1 MQRISM
7 SFSFDS
13 VVHLYRNTYYNMPQS
28 LKTFLGTVYGN
39 IPLEI
44 RYGKLYTEFMKRFVD
59 YENGSEQFKQDFV
72 YNKTLETL
80 IFAEENIPFYKEH
93 FQKHGV
99 TAKDFKSL
107 EDLKKFPT
115 ISKHDVKANL
125 NRMYTDKVEKP
136 VPYFSG
142 GSLSTPTQ
150 YFHPL
155 YTSRAKHKAYSY
167 YTLAKIGYKYR
178 DKTLLLKGRE
188 VSKPEK
194 NIFWE
199 YEPVDNYL
207 YLSNNYMNSEHFP
220 LMYEQAKK
228 FKPKFIFGYPSAVL
242 SFIAMSKQYNLEP
255 LKVEGVIVSS
265 ESIYEPDFQTIKDFF
280 GGVDVLAD
288 YGHTERVVAAYRLN
302 FDNYHFVNAYGVPRI
317 VDNEIVGTSFD
328 NFVMPFV
335 NFKTA
340 DEVSGDIV
348 YFEGTDIAREAKNI
362 EGRTQDYLV
371 TDDERLVSITTMC
384 GGQHLPLDMIRNI
397 QYKQTEPGKVTVCVE
412 SRTGEIDKEHVIS
425 GMKKLVR
432 DGIDFD
438 VEVVDKIEKSARGK
452 RVICK
457 QSLDIEKIRSKK

>member
-1 MQRISM
+1 M

-13 VVHLYRNTYYNMPQS
+13 VIHLYRDTYYKMPQS
-28 LKTFLGTVYGN
+28 LKTFLGTIYGN
-39 IPLEI
+39 IPMEV
-44 RYGKLYTEFMKRFVD
+44 RFGKLYTEYLNRFKEFEAAD
-59 YENGSEQFKQDFV
+59 EQFKMDFV

-99 TAKDFKSL
+99 TARDYKSL
-107 EDLKKFPT
+107 EDLKLFPT
-115 ISKHDVKANL
+115 ISKHDIKANL
-125 NRMYTDKVEKP
+125 DRMYTDKVEKP

-150 YFHPL
+150 YFQPL
-155 YTSRAKHKAYSY
+155 YTSRAKHKAYSM
-167 YTLAKIGYKYR
+167 YTLAKVGYKYR
-178 DKTLLLKGRE
+178 DRTLLLKGRE
-188 VSKPEK
+188 VSKPDQ

-207 YLSNNYMNSEHFP
+207 YLSNNYMNSDKFP

-242 SFIAMSKQYNLEP
+242 SFIAMSKKYDLAP
-255 LKVEGVIVSS
+255 LDIQGVIVSS
-265 ESIYEPDFQTIKDFF
+265 ESIYEPDFQEIREFF
-280 GGVDVLAD
+280 GEDINILAD
-288 YGHTERVVAAYRLN
+288 YGHTERVIGAWRLN

-317 VDNEIVGTSFD
+317 VDDEIVGTSFD

-335 NFKTA
+335 NFRTA
-340 DEVSGDIV
+340 DMVSGEKIF
-348 YFEGTDIAREAKNI
+348 FEGSDIAKEVTNI
-362 EGRTQDYLV
+362 EGRTQDFLV
-371 TDDERLVSITTMC
+371 TEDERLVSITTMC

-397 QYKQTEPGKVTVCVE
+397 QYRQTEPGKVTVLVE
-412 SRTGEIDKEHVIS
+412 SQTGDVDKEHVIS

-432 DGIDFD
+432 DGIDFS

-452 RVICK
+452 RIICK
-457 QSLDIEKIRSKK
+457 QGLDIEKIRKKQ

>member
-1 MQRISM
+1 M

-13 VVHLYRNTYYNMPQS
+13 VVHLYRDTYYKMPQS
-28 LKTFLGTVYGN
+28 LKTFLGSIYGSV
-39 IPLEI
+39 PLEV
-44 RYGKLYTEFMKRFVD
+44 RYGKLYTEFKERFD
-59 YENGSEQFKQDFV
+59 LFEASSEQFKQDFV

-99 TAKDFKSL
+99 KARDYKSL
-107 EDLKKFPT
+107 DDLKLFPT
-115 ISKHDVKANL
+115 ISKHDIKANID
-125 NRMYTDKVEKP
+125 RFYTDKVEKP
-136 VPYFSG
+136 VPYYSG
-142 GSLSTPTQ
+142 GSLSTPTKYYQ
-150 YFHPL
+150 PL

-167 YTLAKIGYKYR
+167 YTLAKVGYKYR

-188 VSKPEK
+188 VSKPES

-207 YLSNNYMNSEHFP
+207 YLSNNYMNSEKFP

-228 FKPKFIFGYPSAVL
+228 FKPKFVFGYPSAVL
-242 SFIAMSKQYNLEP
+242 SFIAMSRQYHLAP
-255 LKVEGVIVSS
+255 LDIEGVIVSS
-265 ESIYEPDFQTIKDFF
+265 ETIYEADFEEIKAFF
-280 GGVDVLAD
+280 GKDVPILAD

-317 VDNEIVGTSFD
+317 IDDEIVGTSFD
-328 NFVMPFV
+328 NFVMPFI
-335 NFKTA
+335 NFKTGDA
-340 DEVSGDIV
+340 VSGDKIF
-348 YFEGTDIAREAKNI
+348 FEGTDIAKEVKNI
-362 EGRTQDYLV
+362 EGRTQDFLV
-371 TDDERLVSITTMC
+371 TEDERLVSITTMC
-384 GGQHLPLDMIRNI
+384 GGQHLPLDLIRNL
-397 QYKQTEPGKVTVCVE
+397 QYRQTEPGKVTVLVE
-412 SRTGEIDKEHVIS
+412 SRTGNIDKAHVIA

-457 QSLDIEKIRSKK
+457 QSLDIEKIRRKQ